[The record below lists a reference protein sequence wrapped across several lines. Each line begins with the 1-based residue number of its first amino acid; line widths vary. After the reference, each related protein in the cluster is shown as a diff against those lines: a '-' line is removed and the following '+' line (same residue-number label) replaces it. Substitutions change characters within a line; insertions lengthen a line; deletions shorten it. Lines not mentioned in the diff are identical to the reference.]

1 MNKRPLFSKNAFT
14 IWLMIAL
21 IALAFNLR
29 SPLTA
34 IPPIVNEIR
43 SALHI
48 NATTAGLLTS
58 IPILCFGILTPLASF
73 IINRTSL
80 KFSILMTLGGCI
92 LGTLIRAS
100 GSFGGLISGTI
111 IIGMA
116 LTIGNI
122 VSLLIIAKDFPHK
135 SHIVTGLYTSALNIG
150 TMLSSA
156 LTAPMAHYWGW
167 QTALASW
174 VDLALLAL
182 VLWVVIFYAEKSIA
196 SPSNDTLPSDQET
209 AKATADILKGDNK
222 THNFFH
228 RQLVQILV
236 ISFAAHLCVYYGL
249 TAWIPSF
256 LRQSNHM
263 TSSQAGAAAAF
274 FQILALL
281 GSFGIPVLSQRFSSA
296 FLLRV
301 IGLCWLVTPVGLLWM
316 PSLWL
321 FWLVLGGF
329 AAGGGFTVIFST
341 VIQFSR
347 NLDDNRRISSAVQG
361 VGYIFASASPLLI
374 GFLHQSYGDWQ
385 WAFYFL
391 SLASLPLFWTGFRLK
406 KVEKFYSKKA

>member
-1 MNKRPLFSKNAFT
+1 MMMNKRPLFSKNAFT

-21 IALAFNLR
+21 VALAFNLR

-48 NATTAGLLTS
+48 NAATAGLLTS
-58 IPILCFGILTPLASF
+58 IPILCFGILTPLASYL
-73 IINRTSL
+73 INRTSL
-80 KFSILMTLGGCI
+80 KFSVLMTLGGCI
-92 LGTLIRAS
+92 IGILIRAS

-135 SHIVTGLYTSALNIG
+135 SHIVTGLYTSALNVG

-156 LTAPMAHYWGW
+156 LTPPMTHYWGW
-167 QTALASW
+167 KTALASW
-174 VDLALLAL
+174 VDLAFLAL
-182 VLWVVIFYAEKSIA
+182 ILWLVIFYAEKSFA
-196 SPSNDTLPSDQET
+196 EYSNDTLPSEKET
-209 AKATADILKGDNK
+209 EKATADILAKD
-222 THNFFH
+222 HHPHDSVH

-256 LRQSNHM
+256 LRQANQM
-263 TSSQAGAAAAF
+263 TSSEAGAAAAL

-281 GSFGIPVLSQRFSSA
+281 GSFGIPLLSQRFSSA
-296 FLLRV
+296 FLLKL
-301 IGLCWLVTPVGLLWM
+301 IGLCWLITPVGLFWL

-374 GFLHQSYGDWQ
+374 GFLHQAYGDWKA
-385 WAFYFL
+385 AFCFL
-391 SLASLPLFWTGFRLK
+391 SVASLPLFWTGYRLQK
-406 KVEKFYSKKA
+406 IEKYYRA

>member
-1 MNKRPLFSKNAFT
+1 
-14 IWLMIAL
+14 MIAL
-21 IALAFNLR
+21 VALAFNLR

-58 IPILCFGILTPLASF
+58 IPILCFGVLTPLASYL
-73 IINRTSL
+73 INRTSL
-80 KFSILMTLGGCI
+80 KWSILMTLGGCI
-92 LGTLIRAS
+92 IGSLIRAS
-100 GSFGGLISGTI
+100 GSFQGLISGTV

-135 SHIVTGLYTSALNIG
+135 SHIVTGLYTSALNVG

-156 LTAPMAHYWGW
+156 LTPPMAHYWGW
-167 QTALASW
+167 KVALASW
-174 VDLALLAL
+174 VDLAFLAL
-182 VLWVVIFYAEKSIA
+182 FLWLLIFYAEKSFTRYSHEA
-196 SPSNDTLPSDQET
+196 LPSEKET
-209 AKATADILKGDNK
+209 VKATADFLEKDN
-222 THNFFH
+222 HPHDSVH

-256 LRQSNHM
+256 LRQVNHM
-263 TSSQAGAAAAF
+263 TPSEAGGAAAL

-281 GSFGIPVLSQRFSSA
+281 GSFGIPLLSQRFSSA
-296 FLLRV
+296 FLLKL
-301 IGLCWLVTPVGLLWM
+301 IGLCWLVTPVGLLYLPTFWL
-316 PSLWL
+316 LWL
-321 FWLVLGGF
+321 ALGGF

-361 VGYIFASASPLLI
+361 VGYVFASASPLLI
-374 GFLHQSYGDWQ
+374 GFLHQLYGDWQ
-385 WAFYFL
+385 WSFLFL
-391 SLASLPLFWTGFRLK
+391 SVTSLPLFWTGFRLQK
-406 KVEKFYSKKA
+406 IEKYYKA